1 MQAVVRTATLVGVE
15 AVPVFV
21 QADVGAGLPSFTVV
35 GLADTAV
42 LEARDRVRAALRAA
56 GFAFPNARIVVNLAP
71 APLRKRGTGFDLP
84 IAAAL
89 LAATGQMPPGRLARS
104 LVVGE
109 LALDGGVSPVAG
121 LLAYALEARR
131 RRLTLVAA
139 ANGSDCARA
148 LDGLAFHAV
157 AGLAELVLPEHERG
171 ARRQTRRSDLDA
183 SVPDLAEVAGHDV
196 ARRALEIAAAGG
208 HNLLMI
214 GPPGSGKTMLARR
227 LPGIL
232 PALTQEERL
241 ETALVHSVAGV
252 DESPVMAGV
261 RPFRAPHHTSST
273 AGLIGGGSPPR
284 PGEVSLAHHGVLFL
298 DELAEFGP
306 ACLQALR
313 QPLEDGAVTLVRAEG
328 AITYPASF
336 MLVGAANPCPC
347 GYYGESSRCRCP
359 EEVIARYHRRIG
371 GPLMDRIDLL
381 VRVSAVDPR
390 RIVERAG
397 RSEPSEAVLERVV
410 GAVSFAARRRP
421 PQARLDGAALTAA
434 CAMDEQARRYLT
446 RTARARRLSGR
457 GVTRLM
463 RVARTIADLAEK
475 PSVSAEHLAEAVNYR
490 FEEAFR

>member
-1 MQAVVRTATLVGVE
+1 MQSVVRTATLVGVE
-15 AVPVFV
+15 AVPVEV

-71 APLRKRGTGFDLP
+71 APLRKRGCGFDLP
-84 IAAAL
+84 IAAAIL
-89 LAATGQMPPGRLARS
+89 VATGQMPADRLASS

-109 LALDGGVSPVAG
+109 LALDGSVSPVAG

-131 RRLTLVAA
+131 RGLTLVTAA
-139 ANGSDCARA
+139 GSSSTARA
-148 LDGLAFHAV
+148 LEGLAFTAIE
-157 AGLAELVLPEHERG
+157 GLAELVSPRG
-171 ARRQTRRSDLDA
+171 DAPAFEAPRRLDA
-183 SVPDLAEVAGHDV
+183 ASHSPDLAEVAGHDV

-208 HNLLMI
+208 HNLLMV

-241 ETALVHSVAGV
+241 EAALVHSVAGV
-252 DESPVMAGV
+252 DEAAVMAGV
-261 RPFRAPHHTSST
+261 RPFRSPHHTSST

-313 QPLEDGAVTLVRAEG
+313 QPLEDGRVTLVRAEG

-336 MLVGAANPCPC
+336 MLVGATNPCPC
-347 GYYGESSRCRCP
+347 GYFGEAGRCRCP

-381 VRVSAVDPR
+381 VRVTAVDPR

-397 RSEPSEAVLERVV
+397 SSEPSAAVLDRVV
-410 GAVSFAARRRP
+410 RAVRFATERRGP
-421 PQARLDGAALTAA
+421 GARLAGAALTAA
-434 CAMDEQARRYLT
+434 CSMDAEARRYLT
-446 RTARARRLSGR
+446 RVARTRRLSGR

-463 RVARTIADLAEK
+463 RVARTIADLAGE
-475 PSVSAEHLAEAVNYR
+475 PSVNTRHLAEAVNYR
-490 FEEAFR
+490 FEEGFR